1 MLNYPIFN
9 VSYYNRFSYRFF
21 PEQYSFN
28 VLVPKYRFRQYKLCF
43 KLKVN
48 LCSPKLYKNTTKL
61 MHRHTNRQDMYH
73 LISSFSQLIV
83 QLWYSFCWF
92 QSWCEIHVDSLEK
105 KIMFVLHVC
114 SWSKTTSSQK
124 KFTWYHWLQ
133 FIISIYYKKR
143 NIWKREGKIPF
154 DFLLQP
160 LTWSQSFSV
169 QLHADWQFNSLKG
182 KKHLSLQSISADPSL
197 QTLNKMK
204 KLNHSI
210 KISVFLSHE

>member
-9 VSYYNRFSYRFF
+9 VSYYNRLTYRFF
-21 PEQYSFN
+21 PEQYSCN

-61 MHRHTNRQDMYH
+61 MHRHTNRQDNYH
-73 LISSFSQLIV
+73 LISFFSQLIV

-133 FIISIYYKKR
+133 FLFIIKNEIS
-143 NIWKREGKIPF
+143 E
-154 DFLLQP
+154 
-160 LTWSQSFSV
+160 
-169 QLHADWQFNSLKG
+169 KG
-182 KKHLSLQSISADPSL
+182 KVKYLLTFFCSLWHDHNLFQYSYTLTDSSI
-197 QTLNKMK
+197 
-204 KLNHSI
+204 H
-210 KISVFLSHE
+210 